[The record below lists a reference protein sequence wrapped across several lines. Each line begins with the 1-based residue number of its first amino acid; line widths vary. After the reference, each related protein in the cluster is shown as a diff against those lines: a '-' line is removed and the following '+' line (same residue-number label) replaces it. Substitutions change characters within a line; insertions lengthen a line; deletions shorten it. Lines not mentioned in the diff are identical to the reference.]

1 MLTRLTSPL
10 KMLELMA
17 NVIIANAPIIFVFT
31 MQEFSLRLLQT
42 GNTGH
47 ILVYS
52 KIQQERESCQMK
64 YEVELN

>member
-1 MLTRLTSPL
+1 
-10 KMLELMA
+10 MLELMA

>member
-1 MLTRLTSPL
+1 
-10 KMLELMA
+10 MA